1 MPVVKEHFV
10 LLIINDF
17 SSIFSWLIV
26 VLRKKEFEQ
35 FQKNGYPIK
44 CHTMFLKTQ
53 NSFKIMIYVYQT
65 CLINA
70 QLKRNWTLKN
80 VFFDI

>member
-17 SSIFSWLIV
+17 SSIFSRLIV

-35 FQKNGYPIK
+35 FQKMGYPIK
-44 CHTMFLKTQ
+44 CHTIFLKTQ
-53 NSFKIMIYVYQT
+53 NSFKIMI
-65 CLINA
+65 
-70 QLKRNWTLKN
+70 
-80 VFFDI
+80 

>member
-17 SSIFSWLIV
+17 SSIFSRLIV

-35 FQKNGYPIK
+35 FQKNGILNKMP
-44 CHTMFLKTQ
+44 HH
-53 NSFKIMIYVYQT
+53 
-65 CLINA
+65 
-70 QLKRNWTLKN
+70 
-80 VFFDI
+80 VFENTK